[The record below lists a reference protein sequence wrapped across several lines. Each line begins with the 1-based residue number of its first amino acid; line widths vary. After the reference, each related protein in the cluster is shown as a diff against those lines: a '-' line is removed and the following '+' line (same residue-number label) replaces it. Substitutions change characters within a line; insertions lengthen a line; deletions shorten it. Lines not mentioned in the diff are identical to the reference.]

1 MCCAPGT
8 FSLVTIPVSQQK
20 RFESMPTPAPI
31 VHRVAARPAQIA
43 QRFIGGLRNVD
54 FSQFA
59 SAQEPSQLPRIAL
72 VGLEPVA
79 RAGGRERR
87 RYYRAF
93 HSELVQTPGNPK
105 PPRTRFVTGANPDI
119 RPVAFAQP
127 REQLFQCMQI
137 IADRPQIMHW
147 AVTAPL
153 SHCSYNP
160 FFIDI

>member
-43 QRFIGGLRNVD
+43 QRFIGGL
-54 FSQFA
+54 SQFA

-87 RYYRAF
+87 RHYRAF

-105 PPRTRFVTGANPDI
+105 PARTRFVTGANPHI
-119 RPVAFAQP
+119 RPVAFARP
-127 REQLFQCMQI
+127 REQVL
-137 IADRPQIMHW
+137 
-147 AVTAPL
+147 
-153 SHCSYNP
+153 
-160 FFIDI
+160 